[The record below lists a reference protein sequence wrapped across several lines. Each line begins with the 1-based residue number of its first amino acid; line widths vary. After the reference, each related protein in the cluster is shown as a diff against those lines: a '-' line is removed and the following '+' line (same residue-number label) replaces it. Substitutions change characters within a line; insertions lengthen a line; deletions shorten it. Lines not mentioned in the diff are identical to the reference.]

1 MKIHSMPQFGTALKP
16 VARPGAAGAATAA
29 ANPLGNSGDGPATGI
44 TFRGAEAP
52 AVSASTIM
60 QHWGTSNPDADLN
73 TDGIV
78 DGQDLAI
85 ALNGPSDPQN
95 TVLQNWGS
103 GGDSASNNGDY
114 NGDGTIDAMDLAMAL
129 NGGNTPRSLSNPET
143 TVEAK
148 PEQVVSQIVE
158 ATFATRDADADG
170 ELVKGEFSDS
180 RRLFKQLDLDR
191 SGTIGRDELTK
202 ALTKELESVRAR
214 FPDVK
219 PQAFARRWMDALTTG
234 QNAPNMA
241 QFERVQ
247 QLFSKSSSP
256 KASNQILSVR
266 A

>member
-1 MKIHSMPQFGTALKP
+1 MPQFGTALKP
-16 VARPGAAGAATAA
+16 AARPGATGPATAA
-29 ANPLGNSGDGPATGI
+29 ANPIGVSGDASTKGI
-44 TFRGAEAP
+44 TFRGAQAP

-78 DGQDLAI
+78 DGQDLAM
-85 ALNGPSDPQN
+85 ALNGPSDTQN

-103 GGDSASNNGDY
+103 GSDNASNNGDY
-114 NGDGTIDAMDLAMAL
+114 NGDGTVDAMDLAMAL
-129 NGGNTPRSLSNPET
+129 NGGNTPRSLSNPEA
-143 TVEAK
+143 TVETK
-148 PEQVVSQIVE
+148 PEQAISQIVE
-158 ATFATRDADADG
+158 AAFATRDADADDVL
-170 ELVKGEFSDS
+170 EKSEFSDS

-191 SGTIGRDELTK
+191 SGSIGRDELTK